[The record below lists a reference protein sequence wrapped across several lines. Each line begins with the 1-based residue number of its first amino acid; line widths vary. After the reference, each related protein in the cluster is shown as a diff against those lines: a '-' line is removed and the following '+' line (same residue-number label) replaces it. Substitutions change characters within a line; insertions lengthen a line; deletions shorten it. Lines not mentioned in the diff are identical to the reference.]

1 MKTKRALA
9 TAITR
14 YECKYLACTTVR
26 EKEYWL
32 RMMEM
37 AQEQLD
43 IINLEQSDDGN

>member
-9 TAITR
+9 AAITR
-14 YECKYLACTTVR
+14 YECKYLACTTVK

-32 RMMEM
+32 RMMEV

-43 IINLEQSDDGN
+43 IINVEQAEKD

>member
-14 YECKYLACTTVR
+14 YECKYLASTTVW
-26 EKEYWL
+26 EKDYWL
-32 RMMEM
+32 QMMEL

-43 IINLEQSDDGN
+43 IINLEQSDER